1 MRRTM
6 IFLLALTSMQSA
18 MSYEEP
24 EYTVLS
30 ETPDYEIREYAEH
43 IVAEVD
49 VTGSMGDTGNAAFR
63 ILAGYI
69 FGDNAASHKMNM
81 TAPVETRPLG
91 DDSYTYAF
99 MMERKYTLAALPEPN
114 DPRIRL
120 TQRPARIMA
129 VRSYSGSWREEKMQE
144 NIEALLA
151 ALDAAGVEYTGN
163 PILARYD
170 SPFTL
175 WFLRRNEVMVEL
187 PIRTSAAQPGGT

>member
-24 EYTVLS
+24 EYTILS
-30 ETPDYEIREYAEH
+30 ATPDYEIREYAEH

-69 FGDNAASHKMNM
+69 FGDNAGSQEMNM

-91 DDSYTYAF
+91 EDSYTYAF
-99 MMERKYTLAALPEPN
+99 MMERKYTMASLPEPD

-120 TQRPARIMA
+120 TQRPSRVMA
-129 VRSYSGSWREEKMQE
+129 VRSYSGSWREAKMRE
-144 NIEALLA
+144 NVEALLT
-151 ALDAAGVEYTGN
+151 ALDSDGIEYTGD

-175 WFLRRNEVMVEL
+175 WFLRRNEVMIEL
-187 PIRTSAAQPGGT
+187 SENT